1 MTNKQ
6 VRDHCVR
13 SAFCGPW
20 VALLGRGD
28 EPTDA
33 IRDYCSFL
41 SQALARQGVQLVC
54 DQVSWHVDGSFK
66 AFSRL
71 WHQTA
76 RWAGRRVLLQYTA
89 LSWSRHGFSFRVL
102 VSLVLL
108 KFRGVRCAIVFHD
121 TQGYGGARKIDH
133 VRNAVQCWIMRQAYR
148 LAEKSIFAIPVENA
162 TWLPKPAPKAAFIAI
177 GANLPDLSSVRVE
190 DSSHRARSKTVVVFS
205 LTGGDSLVKEVRE
218 IGQTLHQVSKNHE
231 NLNLLLLGRNSQEAE
246 KAMKKALER
255 TTVTLEVLGIV
266 APSEIALRLLSSDVL
281 LFVRGAVTGARS
293 SALAGVACG
302 LPIVGYRGRDTT
314 FPITEAGVE
323 LVEYGNLQA
332 LGLALDRVLTDD
344 RYREELRLRSSQA
357 YQQYYCWVKIAGD
370 YLTVLGHA

>member
-6 VRDHCVR
+6 ACDQSVK
-13 SAFCGPW
+13 SSFCGPW

-28 EPTDA
+28 KPTDA
-33 IRDYCSFL
+33 IRDYCCFL

-54 DQVSWHVDGSFK
+54 DQVSWDRDGSFK

-76 RWAGRRVLLQYTA
+76 GWAGRRVLLQYTA
-89 LSWSRHGFSFRVL
+89 LSWSRRGFPFRVL
-102 VSLVLL
+102 VLLVLL
-108 KFRGVRCAIVFHD
+108 KFRGVKCAMVFHD
-121 TQGYGGARKIDH
+121 AQGYGGTRKIDY
-133 VRNAVQCWIMRQAYR
+133 VRNAVQCWTMRQAYR
-148 LAEKSIFAIPVENA
+148 LTERSIFAIPVENA
-162 TWLPKPAPKAAFIAI
+162 TWLPRPAPKAAFIVI

-190 DSSHRARSKTVVVFS
+190 ASLPRARSKTVAVFS
-205 LTGGDSLVKEVRE
+205 LTGGDSLIKEVRE
-218 IGQTLHQVSKNHE
+218 IGQALCQVSKNHE

-246 KAMKKALER
+246 KAMKKALEQ
-255 TTVTLEVLGIV
+255 TTVILEVLGVV
-266 APSEIALRLLSSDVL
+266 APSEIVLRLSSSDVL
-281 LFVRGAVTGARS
+281 LCVRGAVTSARS

-302 LPIVGYRGRDTT
+302 LPIVGYRGRDTA

-344 RYREELRLRSSQA
+344 RHREELRSRSSQA
-357 YQQYYCWVKIAGD
+357 YQQHYCWVKIARD
-370 YLTVLGHA
+370 YLAVLGHA